1 MLFRSNPDTVGK
13 ISSACRS
20 MCQWVLALENY
31 AEVYKIVQP
40 KQTRCEQAQEAL
52 SIAQENLQQKQAS
65 LTKIQEQ
72 LNILEQQYNDSVAQ
86 LNELK
91 NKKELTLARLDRAS
105 TLTRALAEEQVLL
118 HTTILYNIK

>member
-1 MLFRSNPDTVGK
+1 M
-13 ISSACRS
+13 
-20 MCQWVLALENY
+20 
-31 AEVYKIVQP
+31 QP